1 MSTITRPAPPFVQRP
16 PSASVRMYA
25 WVKRFNRPV
34 VAVLAVGLI
43 AGYLRFVHLA
53 YPEHRVF
60 DEYYYTKSAC
70 ILLGYSNQRCD
81 INSADERFWRENE
94 WDTGAWVHPPLGK
107 WMIAL
112 GELAFGTESLGWRVG
127 AAVTGTA
134 TVMLLAVI
142 IQLLWASPI
151 WTFTGGLLLATEG
164 LNLVQ
169 SRTGTLDIFVAFWVV
184 LVFVFLLLDRRWIER
199 RTPPPVIA
207 ADGPGDAEGGV
218 KPRRRLPAPLWRPYR
233 FAAGAAG
240 GAAMATKWSG
250 LTAFVTAIVLGFL
263 WEVMRRKQFGT
274 SKPILT
280 TITTEGFGFVL
291 ALMVTPAI
299 VYFVTYIPWFVH
311 FGWDLQRWAEM
322 QGKAARFHAD
332 LKAVNDQGQPW
343 HAYFAPAWKWIIL
356 ARPTYYYGAFG
367 DNGVRQVIYAQ
378 GNPAIFWGS
387 LLAIPYVAYAW
398 WRTRDW
404 RAGFVIVT
412 IAGLYLPWFLVSRPQ
427 FFFYATPLTPFFVL
441 ACVYALRDLSEVHV
455 AGSRSR
461 PFLPFVVG
469 FVAASVILFIW
480 FWPIL
485 TAAPVTDAAFKLRYW
500 FTSWA

>member
-1 MSTITRPAPPFVQRP
+1 MSTMTRQPPPFVQRAP
-16 PSASVRMYA
+16 TPSLRMHA
-25 WVKRFNRPV
+25 FVQRFNRPV
-34 VAVLAVGLI
+34 VAILAVGMI

-70 ILLGYSNQRCD
+70 ILLGYSNERCD
-81 INSADERFWRENE
+81 INSADERFWRDNE

-107 WMIAL
+107 WMIAF
-112 GELAFGTESLGWRVG
+112 GELAFGTESMGWRAA

-134 TVMLLAVI
+134 TVVLLAVI
-142 IQLLWASPI
+142 VQLLFASPL
-151 WTFTGGLLLATEG
+151 WTFVGGLLLATES

-169 SRTGTLDIFVAFWVV
+169 SRTGTLDIFLTFWVV
-184 LVFVFLLLDRRWIER
+184 AVFLFLLLDRRWIER
-199 RTPPPVIA
+199 RTPAPREAREPA
-207 ADGPGDAEGGV
+207 GDETEQR
-218 KPRRRLPAPLWRPYR
+218 PRRRLPAPLWRPYR

-250 LTAFVTAIVLGFL
+250 LTAFVTAIGLGFL
-263 WEVMRRKQFGT
+263 WEVMRRKRFGVR
-274 SKPILT
+274 SPIVK

-291 ALMVTPAI
+291 ALLVTPAV
-299 VYFVTYIPWFVH
+299 VYFATYIPWFLH

-322 QGKAARFHAD
+322 QGRAARFHAD
-332 LKAVNDQGQPW
+332 LKAVNAEGQPW

-356 ARPTYYYGAFG
+356 ARPTYYYGAYAS
-367 DNGVRQVIYAQ
+367 DGVRQVIYAQ

-387 LLAIPYVAYAW
+387 ILAIPYVAYTW
-398 WRTRDW
+398 WHKHDW
-404 RAGFVIVT
+404 RAGFVVVA

-427 FFFYATPLTPFFVL
+427 FFFYAAPLTPFFVL
-441 ACVYALRDLSEVHV
+441 ACVYALRDLSGMHV

-461 PFLPFVVG
+461 PYLPLVVG

-480 FWPIL
+480 FWPVL
-485 TAAPVTDAAFKLRYW
+485 TAAPLTDAGFKLRYW